1 MRKKILG
8 LAYWRAH
15 SLKCQA
21 QFSSP
26 HSPLPHGEPWRAWAV
41 GKPVVLRRWAVIGG
55 AKGVSWG
62 RGKGKGRLLLSGN
75 SSLLGRWG
83 TWSGFWS
90 ALLLGKPVFLARG
103 SVSALPNMPINA
115 HYAHLQRSELLV
127 FGAVRNFGRL
137 LGRHPHPETR
147 PRGNFG
153 RLRGAFSS
161 SETPNLLAQRKL
173 SVCNRETSCLSAAV
187 GAVGNSSFV
196 RFPLCPFRLLC
207 PTKPKTHFVVFAAS
221 QISLILSL
229 IYI

>member
-41 GKPVVLRRWAVIGG
+41 GKP
-55 AKGVSWG
+55 
-62 RGKGKGRLLLSGN
+62 
-75 SSLLGRWG
+75 SLLGRWC
-83 TWSGFWS
+83 
-90 ALLLGKPVFLARG
+90 
-103 SVSALPNMPINA
+103 VSALPNMPINA

-173 SVCNRETSCLSAAV
+173 SVCHRETSCLSAAV

-207 PTKPKTHFVVFAAS
+207 PTKPQTHFVVFAAS